1 MIIPSKIRIG
11 GQDVS
16 IVNEERLD
24 DDILGKICLA
34 EGVLHI
40 ADNFSNRKQSE
51 SSKINT
57 FIHEVVHGVLD
68 TMGEFELSKNEKF
81 VCAFA
86 SLLVDPIED
95 IINANNGHSINE
107 ANNER
112 WINVWHYARV
122 RPKDNSEILIKW
134 NIKGNSG
141 YESYYTSTIEN
152 WEKFLEKYG
161 VSRWAYISDLLP
173 KQFGN
178 SEQLKRDDNNK
189 IAQL

>member
-11 GQDVS
+11 GQDIS

-40 ADNFSNRKQSE
+40 ADNFSNRKQCE

-81 VCAFA
+81 VCTFT
-86 SLLVDPIED
+86 SLLVDTIEE
-95 IINANNGHSINE
+95 IVKV
-107 ANNER
+107 NNEHTIMR
-112 WINVWHYARV
+112 LQGVTA
-122 RPKDNSEILIKW
+122 PL
-134 NIKGNSG
+134 SG
-141 YESYYTSTIEN
+141 T
-152 WEKFLEKYG
+152 
-161 VSRWAYISDLLP
+161 
-173 KQFGN
+173 
-178 SEQLKRDDNNK
+178 NK
-189 IAQL
+189 MED

>member
-1 MIIPSKIRIG
+1 MIIPNKIRIG
-11 GQDVS
+11 GQDISV
-16 IVNEERLD
+16 INKERLD

-112 WINVWHYARV
+112 WINVWHDA
-122 RPKDNSEILIKW
+122 SEMPNKALPII
-134 NIKGNSG
+134 IEIDDDIDPTYDVITVDGND
-141 YESYYTSTIEN
+141 
-152 WEKFLEKYG
+152 EKFWKFLA
-161 VSRWAYISDLLP
+161 SDRDITRWAYISDLLP
-173 KQFGN
+173 KGGN
-178 SEQLKRDDNNK
+178 K
-189 IAQL
+189 